1 LGNFSSKW
9 QKSQPYSSDGL
20 GSKIKDGFKS
30 AEPLKPKLEQASR
43 QIQVQVAKLD
53 QAANKLREKDAQ
65 IFSRIV
71 SSMQKND
78 DVRANMLANELTEIR
93 KMHNVVVQSKLALE
107 QLTLR
112 LSTIQELGDLAMT
125 LTPAL
130 DVIRGVRPGLV
141 NLVPDAEA
149 EIGEISSLL
158 SGILVEAGQLDP
170 VQISFETTG
179 EEAEKVIEEA
189 GAIVEQRMREKFPDV
204 PEQTTEN
211 VEAETA

>member
-1 LGNFSSKW
+1 
-9 QKSQPYSSDGL
+9 
-20 GSKIKDGFKS
+20 
-30 AEPLKPKLEQASR
+30 
-43 QIQVQVAKLD
+43 
-53 QAANKLREKDAQ
+53 
-65 IFSRIV
+65 
-71 SSMQKND
+71 
-78 DVRANMLANELTEIR
+78 MLANELTEIR